1 MRRKSIRKA
10 KHGQRSAVTQK
21 EMCVSIA
28 ALLQTQR
35 ENPKKSDP
43 PKTQDRNLSC
53 QNIFTY
59 SSIGLVTH
67 RLCRHWPAR
76 YEKGQKP
83 GKGHQSHWGLT

>member
-1 MRRKSIRKA
+1 MIHS
-10 KHGQRSAVTQK
+10 QK
-21 EMCVSIA
+21 EKCVSIA

-43 PKTQDRNLSC
+43 PKTQDHNLSC

-59 SSIGLVTH
+59 SSIVLVTNLLVTH
-67 RLCRHWPAR
+67 RLCGHWPAR